1 MLAPFAPPLKNKT
14 RARKQAPLRA
24 EDTAVCVSLGELRA
38 AAALEGRAAL
48 KAEPT
53 GAEQQSSSG
62 ASASEYAVHGDGSA
76 SNDLRA
82 AAAALCGGDA
92 AATARTLAGAA
103 RRRLARLGDEP
114 DYSATTRLRAR
125 AVRRLRVHERAA
137 LEALLAGT
145 DAEGAADAAP
155 SAAAAAVA
163 SDQAAWDL
171 F

>member
-1 MLAPFAPPLKNKT
+1 MLAPFAPPLKKKT

-24 EDTAVCVSLGELRA
+24 DDTAVCVSLGELRA

-82 AAAALCGGDA
+82 AAAALCDGDA

-114 DYSATTRLRAR
+114 DYSTTPRLRAR

>member
-1 MLAPFAPPLKNKT
+1 MKKKT

-82 AAAALCGGDA
+82 AAAALP
-92 AATARTLAGAA
+92 
-103 RRRLARLGDEP
+103 RRWRNLFLD
-114 DYSATTRLRAR
+114 L
-125 AVRRLRVHERAA
+125 H
-137 LEALLAGT
+137 
-145 DAEGAADAAP
+145 AP
-155 SAAAAAVA
+155 SETEVLYGVQCTIRFTAE
-163 SDQAAWDL
+163 
-171 F
+171 